1 MEIEEKDARE
11 QVQKLIR
18 SDLFRFSELQRRLL
32 VYLSDKS
39 LSGQADQ
46 LKEYTIAVDALGKP
60 ESYDPRR
67 DSTVR
72 LQSSKLRQKISE
84 YYRTTGQ
91 CDPVVVDFPKGRFA
105 LLFHYR
111 RPLAEPV
118 VVQNGHRRQHV
129 VIISLSILLLIFAL
143 ISAYFG
149 MSLLR
154 LKRQDRAA
162 AEAWAPDVK
171 EFWGPFK
178 NNQVTLIC
186 VGAPLFI
193 RLPQSDL
200 VVRRS
205 EVNSWDE
212 AKRSGLIGT
221 LNRLF
226 PGQTPTPWRRFTG
239 VGEAGG
245 AVLIGNLLSAGGL
258 RLHFADSDQLTW
270 NEIGEHNIVF
280 VGPSKFI
287 AQIKEFPV
295 VQDIV
300 LEPSGIRN
308 LHPQAGEPSFLE
320 DQYTDVQHQNGHT
333 FALISR
339 LPGLH
344 GNGEILMLGGTWTEG
359 TFAAA
364 QYVTLEN
371 GLAELLSK
379 IRLRSGSLP
388 RYFEAVVSVTTEG
401 STPVQVSYV
410 FHHVLAPA
418 GRIQAPR

>member
-1 MEIEEKDARE
+1 MEIADKDARE
-11 QVQKLIR
+11 QIQKLVR

-32 VYLSDKS
+32 IYLSDKS
-39 LSGQADQ
+39 LSGEADQ

-84 YYRTTGQ
+84 YYRTAGQ
-91 CDPVVVDFPKGRFA
+91 SDAVLVDFPKGRFA
-105 LLFHYR
+105 LVFRYR
-111 RPLAEPV
+111 EPSPPPV
-118 VVQNGHRRQHV
+118 PDQIGSRRQRV
-129 VIISLSILLLIFAL
+129 ALASIAALAVILAGLCVYWGTAL
-143 ISAYFG
+143 Y
-149 MSLLR
+149 R
-154 LKRQDRAA
+154 LKRQNAVA
-162 AEAWAPDVK
+162 AEALTPALK
-171 EFWGPFK
+171 EFWSPFR
-178 NNQVTLIC
+178 NNEVTLIC

-200 VVRRS
+200 LLRRS

-212 AKRSGLIGT
+212 AKNSGLIGK

-226 PGQTPTPWRRFTG
+226 PGQTPEPWRRFTG

-245 AVLIGNLLSAGGL
+245 AVLIGNLLSTGGL
-258 RLHFADSDQLTW
+258 HLYFADSDDLTW
-270 NEIGEHNIVF
+270 NEIGEHNVVF

-287 AQIKEFPV
+287 SQIKDLPV
-295 VQDIV
+295 MRDVV

-308 LHPQAGEPSFLE
+308 LKPRAGEPAFLE
-320 DQYTDVQHQNGHT
+320 DEYTDVQHQNGHT

-344 GNGEILMLGGTWTEG
+344 GNSEILILGGTWTEG

-364 QYVTLEN
+364 QYLTLEN
-371 GLAELLSK
+371 DVAELLSK
-379 IRLRSGSLP
+379 IRLPSGALP
-388 RYFEAVVSVTTEG
+388 RYFEAVISVTTEG

-410 FHHVLAPA
+410 FHHVLAPSQRVPA
-418 GRIQAPR
+418 SR